1 MKIEYT
7 LAVIFYKVPT
17 QAFLATCA
25 KNLGNSSENSA
36 VGSADGLGPPGR
48 EFKSLFSDHIWP
60 IGQSV
65 KSRAFHARGNGS
77 TPL

>member
-1 MKIEYT
+1 MKLEYT

-25 KNLGNSSENSA
+25 KNLGNSSEY
-36 VGSADGLGPPGR
+36 SADGSAGGLGPSGR
-48 EFKSLFSDHIWP
+48 EFNSLCSDHIWP